1 MAIERNDPQHPAG
14 GAKAPLMPG
23 AVPAMSA
30 EATAEE
36 NGKQRMFYRGVV
48 KGIKDGVIKPNFQSK
63 RHYFE
68 LL

>member
-14 GAKAPLMPG
+14 GAEAPLMPG

-36 NGKQRMFYRGVV
+36 NGKQWMFHGGAVNY
-48 KGIKDGVIKPNFQSK
+48 
-63 RHYFE
+63 
-68 LL
+68 